1 MNDPVDIRDR
11 RHLSHRDIPTL
22 NFVKT
27 DVPFVFRRH
36 FREGLR
42 SHIFEVHDPE
52 SVAIEKN
59 GVVENGVRF
68 FPRSFPFAMLR
79 LMRYRFQSVGGALG
93 EIERFH
99 TMRRFLTTDFV
110 ADSEEF
116 VVDYRIH
123 GRMEPMV
130 CGFQEYV
137 AGEIF
142 DPWAFKR
149 HPVTLPGLA
158 DQVLSLQD
166 TGMPRGNFLDLVNR
180 NAKQFVNASKRMMD
194 RAGLIPDLSG
204 VGNLILTKEAR
215 FKLVDINNIS
225 RVCFHP
231 KVYIDDKG
239 YPVCD
244 KSVEVLAILEE
255 HFFGIHRP
263 DLVRK
268 DPVYRFFLDPDRL
281 ERVREKEKAFLKNAI
296 DD

>member
-1 MNDPVDIRDR
+1 MNDPADIRDR
-11 RHLSHRDIPTL
+11 RYLSHRDIPGL
-22 NFVKT
+22 NFIKI

-59 GVVENGVRF
+59 GVAENGVRI
-68 FPRSFPFAMLR
+68 FPRSVPFAMLR
-79 LMRYRFQSVGGALG
+79 LMRYRFHSAGEALA

-99 TMRRFLTTDFV
+99 TMRRFLTTDLV

-116 VVDYRIH
+116 VVDYRIQGH
-123 GRMEPMV
+123 MEPMV

-142 DPWAFKR
+142 DPWAFER
-149 HPVTLPGLA
+149 HPGTLPGLA

-166 TGMPRGNFLDLVNR
+166 TGMPRGEFLDLVDR
-180 NAKQFVNASKRMMD
+180 NARRFVKASKRMMN
-194 RAGLIPDLSG
+194 RSGLIPDLSG
-204 VGNLILTKEAR
+204 VGNLILTKDAR
-215 FKLVDINNIS
+215 FKLVDINNITH
-225 RVCFHP
+225 VCFDP

-268 DPVYRFFLDPDRL
+268 DPVYRFFLEPDRL
-281 ERVREKEKAFLKNAI
+281 DRVREKEKAFLKKGI
-296 DD
+296 G